1 MPFFDFSWLFAVNA
15 LPSLDIPLS
24 CQNQIEVVACT
35 FPFHLILVEYDLVL
49 LLYFLVVKVNWRKI
63 RLIVKQTADCNNLV
77 RLLCW
82 LLILLLSYRG
92 VLCDY
97 FA

>member
-1 MPFFDFSWLFAVNA
+1 MPFFDSSWLFAVNA
-15 LPSLDIPLS
+15 LPPLDIPLP

-63 RLIVKQTADCNNLV
+63 RLIVKQTSDCNNLV